1 MKLLNCW
8 LFICFSAAH
17 IFVTFYVFTGD
28 YPPKAF
34 CYQAVCR
41 STCSCSKN
49 LWTQCL
55 TNCLQV
61 GIDNLGAVEDKD
73 ELSRFWCQRVI
84 GHRSEN
90 HVTVTDSLSDK
101 RIPVNGF
108 LLRII

>member
-1 MKLLNCW
+1 
-8 LFICFSAAH
+8 
-17 IFVTFYVFTGD
+17 
-28 YPPKAF
+28 
-34 CYQAVCR
+34 
-41 STCSCSKN
+41 
-49 LWTQCL
+49 L
-55 TNCLQV
+55 T
-61 GIDNLGAVEDKD
+61 IDNLGAVEDKD